1 MHYASE
7 NEGKR
12 LVLLLNL
19 PLTLSMFG
27 ESNDPQDCNGCD
39 PLNKERKKERKNTQ
53 QGNERR
59 KKKDQRP
66 NKRSHQKV
74 QNAQWGV
81 LRGQNLKPS
90 T

>member
-27 ESNDPQDCNGCD
+27 ESNDPQDCHGCD
-39 PLNKERKKERKNTQ
+39 PLNK
-53 QGNERR
+53 
-59 KKKDQRP
+59 
-66 NKRSHQKV
+66 
-74 QNAQWGV
+74 
-81 LRGQNLKPS
+81 
-90 T
+90 